1 MPQNRSRMHAMADEA
16 RHGMDD
22 MMSMAADQGRR
33 ALHAVGEYG
42 STVQHTGE
50 MVAEEAARRIRDYPL
65 ATVFAAAALG
75 LFTGFL
81 LSRR

>member
-1 MPQNRSRMHAMADEA
+1 MPQIRNRMHAMAHDA
-16 RHGMDD
+16 RHGLDD
-22 MMSMAADQGRR
+22 AMTMASDHGRR
-33 ALHAVGEYG
+33 AIHAGE
-42 STVQHTGE
+42 V
-50 MVAEEAARRIRDYPL
+50 VAEEATRHIRDYPL